1 MSDPAPMPTLLL
13 VPKEREPGE
22 LPIAT
27 CEEGAGTAPVRENIL
42 FNLRLRQQRY
52 GRGYLREEEAEA
64 LLLGRR

>member
-1 MSDPAPMPTLLL
+1 MSDPAPMPPLLL

-27 CEEGAGTAPVRENIL
+27 CDPRAGTPPVHENIL
-42 FNLRLRQQRY
+42 FNLRLRQQRH

>member
-1 MSDPAPMPTLLL
+1 MTDPAPMPPLLL

-27 CEEGAGTAPVRENIL
+27 CEPGSGTPPVRANIL
-42 FNLRLRQQRY
+42 FNLRLRQQRH